1 MAHRRMKKPAL
12 IISELDSVR
21 LQKLLD
27 SEEWHHS
34 EGAEA
39 LAAELDRA
47 EIVDSHEIP
56 KNVVSMN
63 SRVRL
68 FDEAL
73 NKEIILTLVYPQD
86 AGKDGTI
93 SIMAP
98 VGSALL
104 GMKTGQEIDWP
115 LPSGTTTRLKVLE
128 ILYQPEAAGEFLK

>member
-1 MAHRRMKKPAL
+1 MAHRRMKKPSL
-12 IISELDSVR
+12 IISELDNVR

-27 SEEWHHS
+27 SNEWHNS

-73 NKEIILTLVYPQD
+73 NKEIVLTLVYPQD
-86 AGKDGTI
+86 AGGEGTI

>member
-1 MAHRRMKKPAL
+1 MAHRRIKKPSL
-12 IISELDSVR
+12 VISELDSVR
-21 LQKLLD
+21 LEKLLD
-27 SEEWHHS
+27 QPEWHGT

-47 EIVDSHEIP
+47 EIVDSHDLP

-63 SRVRL
+63 STVRL

-73 NKEIILTLVYPQD
+73 GGEIVLTLVYPQD
-86 AGKDGTI
+86 VGEGKI

-104 GMKTGQEIDWP
+104 GMKVGQQIDWP
-115 LPSGTTTRLKVLE
+115 LPSGNTTRLKVLE
-128 ILYQPEAAGEFLK
+128 VLYQPEAAGDYLS